1 VDRRVDR
8 GDGGLTRKIR
18 WGWIAAA
25 APPALFIGYFF
36 AYPLI
41 RILTLGLSELS
52 IGASGLEARLLR
64 VGWFT
69 LWQATVS
76 TILTFL
82 AAAPLTWAVSSYR
95 FPGRRL
101 AMALATVP
109 FVLPTVVVGTAFV
122 ALGWTESIAAILAAH
137 VFFNVAVVVRTV
149 STLWS
154 RIDPRI
160 HEAARVLGASEWV
173 VFRKVTLPLLRP
185 AIAAAASIVFLFTFT
200 SFGVVL
206 ILGGFQYATLEVE
219 IYRQAVTLFDLPL
232 AAALAV
238 VQLVG
243 VTGALYWY
251 SRYQERT
258 AVAWTLERGTNLK
271 HPRGRARLA
280 VLAATLGTLVILAV
294 PVSVLVSRSLS
305 GNYYQALF
313 VDDPVVGTPISSIA
327 NSLLFAMVATVL
339 ATIIGIMAATVI
351 TGRSG
356 QLSRWFDLTL
366 MLPLGTSAV
375 TIGFGFIVA
384 LDWPVDIRAS
394 IWLVPIAHA
403 LVAIPFVVRS
413 TVPTLRSVPPET
425 RQAAAI
431 LGASP
436 FRVWREIDL
445 PIVSRAALVG
455 AAFAFVI
462 SLGEF
467 GATSFIARPSSTTMP
482 TMIFRL
488 LSRPGE
494 VSFGMAMALSVVL
507 AVVTLGVVLAIDR
520 ARFGELGSF

>member
-1 VDRRVDR
+1 MIQR
-8 GDGGLTRKIR
+8 IR
-18 WGWIAAA
+18 WGWVAVAAI
-25 APPALFIGYFF
+25 PVLFIGYFF
-36 AYPLI
+36 AYPLF

-69 LWQATVS
+69 VWQAVVS
-76 TILTFL
+76 TVLTFI
-82 AAAPLTWAVSSYR
+82 AAAPLTWAVSSYEFR
-95 FPGRRL
+95 GRRL

-109 FVLPTVVVGTAFV
+109 FVMPTVVVGTAFV
-122 ALGWTESIAAILAAH
+122 ALGFEESLIAILTAH

-154 RIDPRI
+154 RIDPRLY
-160 HEAARVLGASEWV
+160 EAARVLGASEWR
-173 VFRKVTLPLLRP
+173 VFRKITLPLLRP

-206 ILGGFQYATLEVE
+206 ILGGFRFATLEVE

-232 AAALAV
+232 AATLAI

-243 VTGALYWY
+243 VGGALYWY

-258 AVAWTLERGTNLK
+258 AVSWTLERGTNLK
-271 HPRGRARLA
+271 RPEGKTRVG
-280 VLAATLGTLVILAV
+280 VLAATVGTLTALAI
-294 PVSVLVSRSLS
+294 PLSVLVSRSLEGS
-305 GNYYQALF
+305 FYEALLR
-313 VDDPVVGTPISSIA
+313 DNRVVGTPISA
-327 NSLLFAMVATVL
+327 VWNSLVFAIVATLL
-339 ATIIGIMAATVI
+339 ATIIGILASTLI

-356 QLSRWFDLTL
+356 ILSRWFDLTL

-384 LDWPVDIRAS
+384 LDWPVDLRAS

-413 TVPTLRSVPPET
+413 TVPTLRSVPSET
-425 RQAAAI
+425 RAAAAV

-445 PIVSRAALVG
+445 PLVSRAAMVG

-467 GATSFIARPSSTTMP
+467 GATSFVARPASATIP

-494 VSFGMAMALSVVL
+494 SSFGMAMALSVVL
-507 AVVTLGVVLAIDR
+507 ALLTASVVMAIDR

>member
-1 VDRRVDR
+1 M
-8 GDGGLTRKIR
+8 RKIR
-18 WGWIAAA
+18 WGWVAVAT
-25 APPALFIGYFF
+25 PPVLFIGYFF
-36 AYPLI
+36 VYPLA
-41 RILTLGLSELS
+41 RILVLGLSELS
-52 IGASGLEARLLR
+52 IGTTGFQPRLWR

-69 LWQATVS
+69 LWQATAS

-82 AAAPLTWAVSSYR
+82 AAAPLTWAVSSYQFR
-95 FPGRRL
+95 GRRV
-101 AMALATVP
+101 ALALVTVP
-109 FVLPTVVVGTAFV
+109 FVLPTVVVGTSFM
-122 ALGWTESIAAILAAH
+122 ALGWRDSVWAILAAH

-154 RIDPRI
+154 RIDPRL
-160 HEAARVLGASEWV
+160 HEAARVLGASEWE
-173 VFRKVTLPLLRP
+173 VFRRVTLPLLRP
-185 AIAAAASIVFLFTFT
+185 AMAAAASIVFLFTFT

-206 ILGGFQYATLEVE
+206 ILGGFQYRTLEVE
-219 IYRQAVTLFDLPL
+219 IYRQAVAFFDLPV
-232 AAALAV
+232 AATLAV

-243 VTGALYWY
+243 VTGALLWY
-251 SRYQERT
+251 SRYQQRT
-258 AVAWTLERGTNLK
+258 AVTWTLERGINLRR
-271 HPRGRARLA
+271 PRGRTRLA
-280 VLAATLGTLVILAV
+280 VSIATVGTLLVLAI
-294 PVSVLVSRSLS
+294 PLSVLITRSFAGPFYS
-305 GNYYQALF
+305 SLF
-313 VDDPVVGTPISSIA
+313 EANRVVGTPISSVW
-327 NSLLFAMVATVL
+327 NSLIFAIAAMVL
-339 ATIIGIMAATVI
+339 ATVIGLLAATVI

-356 QLSRWFDLTL
+356 RLSTWFDLIL

-384 LDWPVDIRAS
+384 LDWPVDLRAS
-394 IWLVPIAHA
+394 IWLVPVAHA

-413 TVPTLRSVPPET
+413 TLPTLRSVPAQT
-425 RQAAAI
+425 REAASV

-445 PIVSRAALVG
+445 PIVSRAAMIG
-455 AAFAFVI
+455 AGFAFVI

-467 GATSFIARPSSTTMP
+467 GATSFVARPASTTIP

-507 AVVTLGVVLAIDR
+507 AAVTAAVVMAIDR